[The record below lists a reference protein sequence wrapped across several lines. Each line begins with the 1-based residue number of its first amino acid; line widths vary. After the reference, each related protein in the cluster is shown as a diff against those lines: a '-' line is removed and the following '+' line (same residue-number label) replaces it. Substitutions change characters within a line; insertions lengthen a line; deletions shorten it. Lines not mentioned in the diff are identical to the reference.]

1 MPSRVVRLEDQLM
14 TVRVMHDHVAAH
26 TFFGGPHHPNPC
38 VFEALAEWLE
48 PSDGE
53 YCCRWFLAINQVEA
67 QSGITDRELEKL
79 TWLLSANVQAEQS
92 LVELP

>member
-1 MPSRVVRLEDQLM
+1 
-14 TVRVMHDHVAAH
+14 MHDRVAPNPC
-26 TFFGGPHHPNPC
+26 FGGPHHRNPC
-38 VFEALAEWLE
+38 VFEALAELLE

-53 YCCRWFLAINQVEA
+53 YCRWWFLAIVEVEA

-79 TWLLSANVQAEQS
+79 TWLRSTNVQAEQI